1 MFWFQ
6 YEYLK
11 SHEIFKNFLKIYDY
25 SIFEILVLIIWTTI
39 ILASVFYI
47 IPFIKNY
54 IKNKNEARKKKEKKK
69 IIDRIVL
76 QKNLEDLVMREV
88 NEKNVL

>member
-25 SIFEILVLIIWTTI
+25 SIFEILILIIWTTI

-47 IPFIKNY
+47 IPFIKYY
-54 IKNKNEARKKKEKKK
+54 IKNKM
-69 IIDRIVL
+69 IDRIVL